1 MSFISKLTEETIL
14 SRGKLESMPVVQD
27 ILNGNYAKE
36 NYIKLLKDLYPIVLN
51 FCPIMAAAASRCKPQ
66 DINLQNYLYG
76 HIYEEKRHE
85 SMVLN
90 DLLAFDIPAA
100 AVTDVPPSF
109 PVQAMIAFNY
119 HMQDRSS
126 VYSVLGMI
134 YVLEII
140 SSQYGDKVASGV
152 AKNMN
157 RSLDNGFSF
166 LSSHSTMD
174 QDHMSKLKEVLQL
187 INDPIDQNILME
199 SIKMNFYFIV
209 QIINN

>member
-1 MSFISKLTEETIL
+1 MSLGIKISEVTGL
-14 SRGKLESMPVVQD
+14 SQKRLESIPIVQD
-27 ILNGNYAKE
+27 ILNGKYPKE
-36 NYIKLLKDLYPIVLN
+36 NYINLLKNLYPIVLN

-66 DINLQNYLYG
+66 DINLQNYLYE
-76 HIYEEKRHE
+76 HIFEEKRHE
-85 SMVLN
+85 KMILD
-90 DLLAFDIPAA
+90 DLLAFDIPLLEITD
-100 AVTDVPPSF
+100 AVSSF

-134 YVLEII
+134 YVLEVV

-174 QDHMSKLKEVLQL
+174 VDHMLKLKEILQL
-187 INDPIDQNILME
+187 IHDPVDQNILFE
-199 SIKMNFYFIV
+199 CIKMNFYFIA
-209 QIINN
+209 QIIRE